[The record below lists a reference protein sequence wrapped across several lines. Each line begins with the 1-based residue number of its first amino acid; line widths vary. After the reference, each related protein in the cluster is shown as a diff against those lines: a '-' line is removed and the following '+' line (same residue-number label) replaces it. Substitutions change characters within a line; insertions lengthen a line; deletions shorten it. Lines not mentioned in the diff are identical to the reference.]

1 MSTELIIL
9 LSFVVTIMV
18 GVINALPSSFSE
30 AAPKYSARLE
40 KQIETGVGFISQDTT
55 TSWQKPK

>member
-18 GVINALPSSFSE
+18 GILGALPNSFNE

-40 KQIETGVGFISQDTT
+40 KQIQTGVRFIEQDQT
-55 TSWQKPK
+55 TSWDKPK